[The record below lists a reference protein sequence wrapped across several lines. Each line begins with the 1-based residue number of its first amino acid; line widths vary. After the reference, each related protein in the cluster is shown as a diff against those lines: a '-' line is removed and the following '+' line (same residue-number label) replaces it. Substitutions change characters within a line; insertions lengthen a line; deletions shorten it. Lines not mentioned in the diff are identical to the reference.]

1 MITTG
6 VRSHSGQMVRWGD
19 GCIMLVTPKVWGPLS
34 LRLLWRG
41 LRVGL
46 GEALHRLHVPF
57 RDRAGS
63 ISASQLV
70 VASGL
75 RSQGVREGS
84 WKDTEEQLRAGLT
97 AAGSEKSQD
106 SAKGK
111 SPLQQRA
118 GTSE

>member
-1 MITTG
+1 MG
-6 VRSHSGQMVRWGD
+6 GRLYSAGD
-19 GCIMLVTPKVWGPLS
+19 PKSVGPAESAAPLERAQS
-34 LRLLWRG
+34 E
-41 LRVGL
+41 GL

-63 ISASQLV
+63 ISASQLI

-97 AAGSEKSQD
+97 AAGSEKSRD

-118 GTSE
+118 GSSE